1 MTGKRK
7 LLAALSVVGALA
19 LASGAGLAQT
29 RLRTTTA
36 GNPWFPLGVG
46 NQWDYTRTGAAGS
59 SSWKAEVT
67 DRVTAANGRAYFA
80 LSGYFGLRR
89 LVRAPL
95 PGAVSEY
102 NPDGTYDNLW
112 YLLGA
117 PVGTTWV
124 LQLEPLPVLSP
135 VADCISGSK
144 AILAS
149 RTERVKV
156 PAGEFADV
164 VRVDYRSPCV
174 DAGLTSEWFA
184 PGVGL
189 VRRAEISFAGSVV
202 SELVQAEVGDLIL
215 PRLPYSTSLALDSP
229 AYINNLMPPVGPD
242 SLPTVRGAFILRNRT
257 SVPVDF
263 TFSGCVSVEVE
274 VRSEAGDTVLTARG
288 TDGGCCL
295 CTVLQPLR
303 LVNDTLAVPLSFRLQ
318 TADGKPLPD
327 GRYGV
332 TATLNALDQPW
343 LLPAATDRI
352 EIRSIY

>member
-1 MTGKRK
+1 MNEKRK
-7 LLAALSVVGALA
+7 MLAALSLVGALA
-19 LASGAGLAQT
+19 LVPGAGLAQT
-29 RLRTTTA
+29 RVGRSA
-36 GNPWFPLGVG
+36 VGSPWFPLGVG
-46 NQWDYTRTGAAGS
+46 NQWVYTRAGAAGA
-59 SSWKAEVT
+59 SSWKAEVP

-80 LSGYFGLRR
+80 LSGYFGPRR
-89 LVRAPL
+89 LVRAAL
-95 PGAVSEY
+95 SGAVSEY

-117 PVGTTWV
+117 PVGATWV

-149 RTERVKV
+149 RTERVRV

-189 VRRAEISFAGSVV
+189 VRRAETSFAGAVV
-202 SELVQAEVGDLIL
+202 SELAQAEVGDLIL

-229 AYINNLMPPVGPD
+229 AYVNNLMPPVGPD

-257 SVPVDF
+257 NVPVEF
-263 TFSGCVSVEVE
+263 TFSGCVSVRIEV
-274 VRSEAGDTVLTARG
+274 SNEAGDVVLTAHAN
-288 TDGGCCL
+288 DGGCCL
-295 CTVLQPLR
+295 CTVLLPFR
-303 LVNDTLAVPLSFRLQ
+303 LVDDTLVVPVSFRLQ

-332 TATLNALDQPW
+332 TATLNALESPL

-352 EIRSIY
+352 EVRSIY